1 MNAVQIGCYQ
11 CQSDIQSPKSKLAK
25 YSCSAKAVAAA
36 AVVAIVT
43 APRAS
48 SWEMSNK
55 IKSKIYV
62 NNHACY
68 VPENCS
74 ILTCKTNF
82 INNKSMAE
90 AKIDDT
96 IAIGGATVDDDS
108 DDNGDAKYASQ

>member
-25 YSCSAKAVAAA
+25 YSCSAKAAA
-36 AVVAIVT
+36 VAIVT
-43 APRAS
+43 APKAS

-62 NNHACY
+62 NNHAYY

-96 IAIGGATVDDDS
+96 IASGDATVDDDS
-108 DDNGDAKYASQ
+108 DDNGDAKNASQ